1 MSTSPRN
8 MLVMQ
13 VPGSAWSR
21 STSGRTGQIKRFLSV
36 RPPAYAQENSIFL
49 NSKYQRIT
57 MNLIRQW
64 FVFITHVFHSCVKV
78 AYTCRLCVNGCIVL
92 ANKIHKPQGMAGV
105 SVCFIKLVSLSP
117 LRSCCGGRGSQV
129 QPGLPTVWAA
139 ASTKGAIKE
148 INVMWQPRDTYTYYW
163 TMETYTVSERVAMWL
178 FPGQSFNPSNSI
190 IGYRVFPVVVF
201 SPLSVRISSSETV
214 IILPALTLAACRS
227 RNKVMNAVKVE
238 SIIHLFV
245 FHLKDHL
252 CISMTAAPT
261 SESNFWATSGAFKAL
276 PQPRVMMGP
285 FLEKSH
291 KPRLS
296 AAQRPPILRPSA
308 QPSRWR

>member
-1 MSTSPRN
+1 MNIWLYTHITHLCSSIDKNYLTTLFNAVIVSTSPRN

-201 SPLSVRISSSETV
+201 FPPLGQNKFIRDRNN
-214 IILPALTLAACRS
+214 LTC
-227 RNKVMNAVKVE
+227 
-238 SIIHLFV
+238 
-245 FHLKDHL
+245 
-252 CISMTAAPT
+252 
-261 SESNFWATSGAFKAL
+261 
-276 PQPRVMMGP
+276 
-285 FLEKSH
+285 SH
-291 KPRLS
+291 TGGLQK
-296 AAQRPPILRPSA
+296 QE
-308 QPSRWR
+308 